1 MRDDTGIQSLPQG
14 QETPVTVVQGRA
26 FTYRFAYARA
36 ADARAAADMG
46 QDYVAAKEEDGAF
59 VFALCDGVSESFYGH
74 LAARF
79 LGDALVFW
87 LSQKLPRSLDAGPIR
102 AALAS
107 YLRGLAE
114 EATEYVE
121 GQILPTEIPAL
132 FRDVLEEK
140 RALGSESTFVC
151 GRIDLPSGAFP
162 RGRLVFCW
170 MGDSRLRLWDT
181 EQERSSELGGRFE
194 TFERWSSRRGPVEAE
209 PHVFVTPLQ
218 ADGQQFTRVM
228 AYSDGLA
235 SLDSRGEDPPDQL
248 VEELMRQAN
257 ASAVSDDMS
266 FLEVWIAG
274 RPPQLDLGA
283 LPEPQLLTAAARGGR
298 IRAAWQPVP
307 GADAYEIEARD
318 GRSVRQRSHEATWES
333 PELEPGAYQVRVRA
347 WSRGNA
353 GNWSETQ
360 SVTVPAAAV
369 APPEPEPPSTE
380 GPTPTVDVVP
390 AEPRVPQRA
399 EPTPSSRWWLLSA
412 PKAKLLAVTAAVVV
426 LGGFAA
432 GLVVSMDR
440 PLRGLVLGSTATP
453 TPSVSPTIVATD
465 TPTPTQT
472 DSPTPA
478 PTSTATSTSTLRPSD
493 RHTPTPTSTP
503 TATVTPSATATG
515 TSTATQTSTPTPEP
529 QPAEPTPSPQPE
541 SSTPTSTPQP
551 PAPPSPTSTPQSPT
565 PPTPTPT
572 AVPTDTPVPTEA
584 PEPSVTP
591 SPTLEATEPPTETI
605 APSPEPTEPAEGTE
619 TVEP

>member
-1 MRDDTGIQSLPQG
+1 MGDDSGIQSLPQG

-36 ADARAAADMG
+36 ADARAAAEVG
-46 QDYVAAKEEDGAF
+46 EDYVAAKEEDGIF

-87 LSQKLPRSLDAGPIR
+87 LSQKLPHGLDAGPIH
-102 AALAS
+102 AALAL
-107 YLRGLAE
+107 YLRGLTAQ
-114 EATEYVE
+114 ATEYVE

-132 FRDVLEEK
+132 FREVLEEK

-151 GRIDLPSGAFP
+151 GRIDLPSDVFP
-162 RGRLVFCW
+162 RGRLVLSW
-170 MGDSRLRLWDT
+170 MGDSRLRLWDA

-218 ADGQQFTRVM
+218 ADGRQFTRVM

-235 SLDSRGEDPPDQL
+235 SLDSRGEDAPDQL

-274 RPPQLDLGA
+274 LPPQVDLGA

-298 IRAAWQPVP
+298 IRAAWRPVP
-307 GADAYEIEARD
+307 GADAYEVEARD
-318 GRSVRQRSHEATWES
+318 GRSVRQQSQEATWES
-333 PELEPGAYQVRVRA
+333 PALEPGAYQVRVRA

-353 GNWSETQ
+353 GNWSEGQ

-369 APPEPEPPSTE
+369 APPEPQPPPTE
-380 GPTPTVDVVP
+380 APTPTVDVVP
-390 AEPRVPQRA
+390 PEPRVPQQA
-399 EPTPSSRWWLLSA
+399 EPTPSSRWWPLSV

-432 GLVVSMDR
+432 RLVVSMDG
-440 PLRGLVLGSTATP
+440 PLRGLVFGATPTP
-453 TPSVSPTIVATD
+453 TPSVSPIIVATD

-472 DSPTPA
+472 DSSTPA
-478 PTSTATSTSTLRPSD
+478 PTSTATSTSTLTPSD
-493 RHTPTPTSTP
+493 SHTLTSTPQPAPPTPTST
-503 TATVTPSATATG
+503 S
-515 TSTATQTSTPTPEP
+515 
-529 QPAEPTPSPQPE
+529 
-541 SSTPTSTPQP
+541 
-551 PAPPSPTSTPQSPT
+551 
-565 PPTPTPT
+565 
-572 AVPTDTPVPTEA
+572 VPTDTPVPMET
-584 PEPSVTP
+584 PEPAITP
-591 SPTLEATEPPTETI
+591 SPTPEATEPLPETI
-605 APSPEPTEPAEGTE
+605 TPSSEPTEPAEGTE